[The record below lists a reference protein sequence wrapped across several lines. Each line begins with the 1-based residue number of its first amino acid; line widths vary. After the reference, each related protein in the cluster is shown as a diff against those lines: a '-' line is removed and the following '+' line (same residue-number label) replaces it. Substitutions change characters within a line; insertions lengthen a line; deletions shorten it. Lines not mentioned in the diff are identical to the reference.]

1 MGPLKQA
8 FRPPRPISK
17 TASITESQA
26 QSQKQQV
33 ASQQSFSQI
42 QSTAPTQDQA
52 IVTKDESLEII
63 KATLYANIGA
73 VCYLRDLLPQSDFQD
88 CFVANS
94 APPPGKSAKD
104 MYYLTKKEAQ
114 ECVDR
119 AAAEK
124 SLTKAN
130 LQNNDQDKRG
140 DHRTAKGFQWR
151 KIRKDGSAQ
160 ARYLMDLIDD
170 AAADAI
176 DKGYLQSLVL
186 SIYLDKEDP
195 TNVIETYSF
204 NFYYNDSGQPSIEVS
219 QAVNDS
225 QFSSGSGIQNALH
238 RTEKNRIFGHSMS
251 HYDVRRVV
259 KQQITSIIQGVE
271 ALVPLPKQRFVAIR
285 LFLNES
291 TPASYGN
298 SNFEDASNES
308 LELCT
313 HHVDDAPQHA
323 SFLGIQ
329 TGHHG
334 ITSTACS
341 VVDYLPQLLD
351 NAAVEA
357 GPERYAAIF
366 SHKTALKD
374 DVEKRTVVWPVF
386 DRKLYDPSAP
396 DIYTACID
404 PRKAV
409 AAEDVQGALRQ
420 PKGRRTESGDIVEIT
435 PSQVGTSGPRETRKP
450 SCRNRGSRYI
460 PEETLQMPQ
469 TQPQTLR
476 TPLRG
481 TASESL
487 TIASH
492 GKSIPNRLF
501 ESQTQSQSYAG
512 NASQAYVDKMQE
524 GNVESSPSSRI
535 SSSNGPRHQTSTYSS
550 ETASCALRETVQTK
564 KRKRN
569 EGQQD
574 SRLQTPRKVE
584 KIVEKAMQK
593 GGFEPRST
601 GKPKVAIKGPPKPK
615 KPRKPRNPREP
626 KPQLATKKLTKGK
639 SATSSTTKKKKTDNK
654 DKEKGKKTS
663 AKISEIIHCYCN
675 SGEDTGVMILCDRCD
690 VWFHSVCLGF
700 IDSVSA
706 SQRTVLCITCEMKED
721 RHVRWS
727 QKQIDAALKE
737 MGDLAISRQVLQE
750 VRRLGIVGTKDLADI
765 SKSLILQGF
774 VDGGTLRETSQ
785 GGSTS
790 RSKSPAWQWL
800 KTPSAIKSFHKFFK
814 YGGGIENEIFAIRR
828 WHAKDSQTQDQTQSL
843 IDIKSEMNRSSP
855 PASHI
860 ADSQTQDD
868 DAEGEDDLD
877 ATPSD
882 GLSIFDSG
890 RSYVP
895 YTLPEIRSIRSI
907 HPIDCSVTW
916 TNEKEKDDV
925 HKEMQDD
932 E

>member
-160 ARYLMDLIDD
+160 ARYLMDLI
-170 AAADAI
+170 
-176 DKGYLQSLVL
+176 
-186 SIYLDKEDP
+186 
-195 TNVIETYSF
+195 
-204 NFYYNDSGQPSIEVS
+204 
-219 QAVNDS
+219 
-225 QFSSGSGIQNALH
+225 
-238 RTEKNRIFGHSMS
+238 
-251 HYDVRRVV
+251 
-259 KQQITSIIQGVE
+259 QQITSIIQGVE

-374 DVEKRTVVWPVF
+374 DVEKRTVVWDASLPVF